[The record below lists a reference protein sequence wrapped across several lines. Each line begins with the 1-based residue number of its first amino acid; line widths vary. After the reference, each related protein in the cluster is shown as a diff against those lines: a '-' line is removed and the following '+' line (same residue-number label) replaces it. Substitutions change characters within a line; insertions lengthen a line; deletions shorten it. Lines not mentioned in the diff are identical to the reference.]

1 MAIPERISSATVAA
15 LLICSVVLPLGGQ
28 DRPADRRRYLDTVIT
43 RTTDDPR
50 RTPIAPER
58 RSGPEQ
64 VVVVRNGRVFD
75 GTGAAT
81 REATLVITGNRIT
94 AILPPN
100 APSTWP
106 RDARVIDAAGKTVM
120 PGLIDLHTHLS
131 YVSPGVSPDR
141 VTDAAD
147 AALRGA
153 ERLRYYIEG
162 GITSVRDVG
171 SFGNIGMI
179 LKDWVREDRIPGP
192 RVFPAGQLIV
202 GLGGHGAEGDQGTSP
217 LGSTVRIANGADDW
231 RRAVREQFNDGAD
244 VIKIASHF
252 TAEEV
257 SAAVSEAHALGL
269 RITCDCE
276 TFYIDRAVDAGVD
289 MIEHPLPRSDEVIS
303 KMAAKGV
310 ASDPTLVPYEI
321 IFDQSGGY
329 WGSTSR
335 RFTFSKEANLQMLRR
350 LRRAGVK
357 LGIGTDL
364 VSNWFRYL
372 PAPYLLEM
380 QRFQE
385 AGFAAA
391 EVLAIATRQNAEL
404 LDMGDRLGTLTVGKL
419 ADVLIVNGRPD
430 VALDDITKVDVVIRN
445 GTIVV
450 ENGRVSIPRHV
461 PLPMPKAGV
470 TSDGSSSR

>member
-1 MAIPERISSATVAA
+1 MTTRASSAVVAA
-15 LLICSVVLPLGGQ
+15 LLCWSIGLPLGGQ
-28 DRPADRRRYLDTVIT
+28 DRPADRRRYLDTAIT

-50 RTPIAPER
+50 RTPIPAERRTGPER
-58 RSGPEQ
+58 
-64 VVVVRNGRVFD
+64 VVVVRNGRLFD
-75 GTGAAT
+75 GTGAVA
-81 REATLVITGNRIT
+81 REGTLVITGNRIT
-94 AILPPN
+94 AVLAPN
-100 APSTWP
+100 APASWP

-120 PGLIDLHTHLS
+120 PGLIDMHTHLS
-131 YVSPGVSPDR
+131 YVNPGVDPGR

-147 AALRGA
+147 GALRGA
-153 ERLRYYIEG
+153 ERLRYFIESG
-162 GITSVRDVG
+162 VTSIRDVG

-217 LGSTVRIANGADDW
+217 LGSTVRIATGPDDW
-231 RRAVREQFNDGAD
+231 RRAVREQFNNGAD

-252 TAEEV
+252 SVEEV
-257 SAAVSEAHALGL
+257 SAAVNEAHALGL

-276 TFYIDRAVDAGVD
+276 TFYVDRAVDAGVD
-289 MIEHPLPRSDEVIS
+289 MIEHPLPRSDEIIA

-329 WGSTSR
+329 WGSPSR
-335 RFTFSKEANLQMLRR
+335 RFTFSKDANLEMLRR

-364 VSNWFRYL
+364 VFDWYRYM

-380 QRFQE
+380 QRFQQ
-385 AGFAAA
+385 AGFTAP

-404 LDMGDRLGTLTVGKL
+404 LDMSDKLGTLTVGKL

-430 VALDDITKVDVVIRN
+430 VTLDDITKVDVVIRN

-461 PLPMPKAGV
+461 PLPMPKV
-470 TSDGSSSR
+470 NTTSDGSGAR

>member
-1 MAIPERISSATVAA
+1 MTTRVHSAVVAVILGWVA
-15 LLICSVVLPLGGQ
+15 GLPLRGQ
-28 DRPADRRRYLDTVIT
+28 DRPADRRRFLDTAVT

-50 RTPIAPER
+50 RTPIPTERRTGPER
-58 RSGPEQ
+58 
-64 VVVVRNGRVFD
+64 VLVVRNGRVFD
-75 GTGAAT
+75 GTGAAA
-81 REATLVITGNRIT
+81 REGTVVITGNRIT

-100 APSTWP
+100 APASWP

-120 PGLIDLHTHLS
+120 PGLIDMHTHLS
-131 YVSPGVSPDR
+131 YANPETDPGR
-141 VTDAAD
+141 IADAAD
-147 AALRGA
+147 GALRGA
-153 ERLRYYIEG
+153 ERLRYFIES
-162 GITSVRDVG
+162 GITSIRDVG
-171 SFGNIGMI
+171 SFGSIGMI

-217 LGSTVRIANGADDW
+217 LVSTVRIANGADDW
-231 RRAVREQFNDGAD
+231 RRAVREQFNNGAD

-252 TAEEV
+252 SAEEV
-257 SAAVSEAHALGL
+257 SAAVDEAHALGL

-289 MIEHPLPRSDEVIS
+289 MIEHPLPRTDEVIA

-335 RFTFSKEANLQMLRR
+335 RFTFSKAANLEMLRR

-364 VSNWFRYL
+364 VTNWYRYM

-385 AGFAAA
+385 AGFTAP

-404 LDMGDRLGTLTVGKL
+404 LDMSDKLGTLTVGKL

-430 VALDDITKVDVVIRN
+430 VTLDDITKVDVVIRN
-445 GTIVV
+445 ATVVV
-450 ENGRVSIPRHV
+450 ENGRVSIPRHGPV
-461 PLPMPKAGV
+461 PMPKTST
-470 TSDGSSSR
+470 TSDGSVSR

>member
-1 MAIPERISSATVAA
+1 MTRALTVAA
-15 LLICSVVLPLGGQ
+15 LFTCSAVLSLGGQ
-28 DRPADRRRYLDTVIT
+28 DRPAADRRRYLDTAVT

-50 RTPIAPER
+50 RTPIARER
-58 RSGPEQ
+58 RAGPEP
-64 VVVVRNGRVFD
+64 VVVVRGGRLFD
-75 GTGAAT
+75 GTGAAA
-81 REATLVITGNRIT
+81 REGTLVITGNRIT
-94 AILPPN
+94 AVLPPN
-100 APSTWP
+100 APATWP
-106 RDARVIDAAGKTVM
+106 RGARVIDAAGKTVL

-131 YVSPGVSPDR
+131 YVNPGVAPGR
-141 VTDAAD
+141 ATDAAD
-147 AALRGA
+147 GALRGA
-153 ERLRYYIEG
+153 ERLRYFIES

-171 SFGNIGMI
+171 SYGNIAMI
-179 LKDWVREDRIPGP
+179 LKDWVREERVPGP

-231 RRAVREQFNDGAD
+231 RRAVREQFNNGAD

-252 TAEEV
+252 SADEV

-276 TFYIDRAVDAGVD
+276 TFYVDRAVDAGVD
-289 MIEHPLPRSDEVIS
+289 MIEHPLPRSDEIIA
-303 KMAAKGV
+303 KMAAKGI

-335 RFTFSKEANLQMLRR
+335 RFTFSKEANLEMLRR

-385 AGFAAA
+385 AGFTAA

-404 LDMGDRLGTLTVGKL
+404 LDMSDKLGTLTVGKL

-430 VALDDITKVDVVIRN
+430 VSLDDITKVDVVIRN
-445 GTIVV
+445 GTVVV
-450 ENGRVSIPRHV
+450 ENGRVSVPRHV

-470 TSDGSSSR
+470 TSDGSGSR

>member
-1 MAIPERISSATVAA
+1 MRERIASATVGA
-15 LLICSVVLPLGGQ
+15 LLTWSVASPLGSQ
-28 DRPADRRRYLDTVIT
+28 DRPADRRRYLDTTIT

-50 RTPIAPER
+50 RTPIPPER
-58 RSGPEQ
+58 RTGPEP
-64 VVVVRNGRVFD
+64 VVVVRNGRLFD
-75 GTGAAT
+75 GTGTAA
-81 REATLVITGNRIT
+81 REGTLVITGNRIT
-94 AILPPN
+94 AILPSN
-100 APSTWP
+100 APPTWP

-131 YVSPGVSPDR
+131 YVNPGVPSGR
-141 VTDAAD
+141 VNDAAD
-147 AALRGA
+147 GALRGA
-153 ERLRYYIEG
+153 ERLRYFIETG
-162 GITSVRDVG
+162 VTSIRDVG
-171 SFGNIGMI
+171 SFGNIAMI
-179 LKDWVREDRIPGP
+179 LNDWVREDRIPGP

-202 GLGGHGAEGDQGTSP
+202 GLGGHGAEGDQGTSA
-217 LGSTVRIANGADDW
+217 LGSTVRIATGPDDW
-231 RRAVREQFNDGAD
+231 RRAVREQFNNGAD
-244 VIKIASHF
+244 VIKVASHF
-252 TAEEV
+252 SSEEI

-276 TFYIDRAVDAGVD
+276 TFYVDRAVDAGVD
-289 MIEHPLPRSDEVIS
+289 MIEHPLPRSDEIIA

-335 RFTFSKEANLQMLRR
+335 RFTFSKQANLEMLRR

-364 VSNWFRYL
+364 VTNWFRYL
-372 PAPYLLEM
+372 PGPYLLEM

-385 AGFAAA
+385 AGFSPA

-404 LDMGDRLGTLTVGKL
+404 LDMSDRLGTLTVGKL

-430 VALDDITKVDVVIRN
+430 VTLDDITKVDVVIRN

-461 PLPMPKAGV
+461 PLPMPKAGMNPDG
-470 TSDGSSSR
+470 TSWR

>member
-1 MAIPERISSATVAA
+1 
-15 LLICSVVLPLGGQ
+15 
-28 DRPADRRRYLDTVIT
+28 
-43 RTTDDPR
+43 
-50 RTPIAPER
+50 
-58 RSGPEQ
+58 
-64 VVVVRNGRVFD
+64 
-75 GTGAAT
+75 
-81 REATLVITGNRIT
+81 
-94 AILPPN
+94 
-100 APSTWP
+100 
-106 RDARVIDAAGKTVM
+106 VIDAAGKTVM
-120 PGLIDLHTHLS
+120 PGLIDMHTHLS
-131 YVSPGVSPDR
+131 YVNPGVDPGR

-147 AALRGA
+147 GALRGA
-153 ERLRYYIEG
+153 ERLRYYIES
-162 GITSVRDVG
+162 GITSIRDVG
-171 SFGNIGMI
+171 SFGSIGMI

-217 LGSTVRIANGADDW
+217 LGSTVRIATGADDW
-231 RRAVREQFNDGAD
+231 RRAVREQFNNGAD

-252 TAEEV
+252 SVEEV
-257 SAAVSEAHALGL
+257 SAAVNEAHALGL

-276 TFYIDRAVDAGVD
+276 TFYVDRAVDAGVD
-289 MIEHPLPRSDEVIS
+289 MVEHPLPRSDEIIA

-329 WGSTSR
+329 WGSASR
-335 RFTFSKEANLQMLRR
+335 RFTFSKEANLEMLRR

-364 VSNWFRYL
+364 VFDWFRYM

-380 QRFQE
+380 QRFHE
-385 AGFAAA
+385 AGFTPP

-404 LDMGDRLGTLTVGKL
+404 LDMSDKLGTLTVGKL

-430 VALDDITKVDVVIRN
+430 VTLDDITKVDVVIRN
-445 GTIVV
+445 GTVVV

-461 PLPMPKAGV
+461 PVPMPKV
-470 TSDGSSSR
+470 NTTSDGSGSR

>member
-1 MAIPERISSATVAA
+1 MTTRVTSAVVAA
-15 LLICSVVLPLGGQ
+15 LISWSVGLPLGGQ
-28 DRPADRRRYLDTVIT
+28 DRPADRRRFLDTAVT

-50 RTPIAPER
+50 RTPIPAERRTGPER
-58 RSGPEQ
+58 
-64 VVVVRNGRVFD
+64 VLVVRNGRVFD
-75 GTGAAT
+75 GTGAAA
-81 REATLVITGNRIT
+81 REGTLVITGNRIT
-94 AILPPN
+94 AILAPN
-100 APSTWP
+100 AAATWS

-120 PGLIDLHTHLS
+120 PGLIDMHTHLS
-131 YVSPGVSPDR
+131 YVNPETDPGR
-141 VTDAAD
+141 VADAAD
-147 AALRGA
+147 GALRGA
-153 ERLRYYIEG
+153 ERLRYFIET
-162 GITSVRDVG
+162 GITSIRDVG
-171 SFGNIGMI
+171 SFGSIAMI

-217 LGSTVRIANGADDW
+217 LVSTVRIANGADDW
-231 RRAVREQFNDGAD
+231 RRAVREQFNNGAD

-252 TAEEV
+252 SVEEV
-257 SAAVSEAHALGL
+257 SAAVNEAHALGL
-269 RITCDCE
+269 HITCDCE
-276 TFYIDRAVDAGVD
+276 TFYVERAVDAGVD
-289 MIEHPLPRSDEVIS
+289 MIEHPLPRTDEVIA

-335 RFTFSKEANLQMLRR
+335 RFTFSKEANLEMLRR

-364 VSNWFRYL
+364 VTNWYRYM

-380 QRFQE
+380 QRFQQ
-385 AGFAAA
+385 AGFTAP

-404 LDMGDRLGTLTVGKL
+404 LDMSDKLGTLTVGKL

-430 VALDDITKVDVVIRN
+430 VTLEDITKVDVVIRN
-445 GTIVV
+445 GTVVV
-450 ENGRVSIPRHV
+450 ENGGVSIPRHV
-461 PLPMPKAGV
+461 PLPMPKAGT
-470 TSDGSSSR
+470 TSDGSGSR

>member
-1 MAIPERISSATVAA
+1 MTTRVTSAVVAA
-15 LLICSVVLPLGGQ
+15 LISWSVGLPLGGQ
-28 DRPADRRRYLDTVIT
+28 DRPADRRRFLDTAVT

-50 RTPIAPER
+50 RTPIPAERRTGPER
-58 RSGPEQ
+58 
-64 VVVVRNGRVFD
+64 VLVVRNGRVFD
-75 GTGAAT
+75 GTGAAA
-81 REATLVITGNRIT
+81 REGTLVITGNRIT
-94 AILPPN
+94 AILAPN
-100 APSTWP
+100 AAATWS

-120 PGLIDLHTHLS
+120 PGLIDMHTHLS
-131 YVSPGVSPDR
+131 YVNPETDPGR
-141 VTDAAD
+141 VADAAD
-147 AALRGA
+147 GALRGA
-153 ERLRYYIEG
+153 ERLRYFIET
-162 GITSVRDVG
+162 GITSIRDVG
-171 SFGNIGMI
+171 SFGSIAMI

-217 LGSTVRIANGADDW
+217 LVSTVRIANGADDW
-231 RRAVREQFNDGAD
+231 RRAVREQFNNGAD

-252 TAEEV
+252 SVEEV
-257 SAAVSEAHALGL
+257 SAAVNEAHALGL
-269 RITCDCE
+269 HITCDCE
-276 TFYIDRAVDAGVD
+276 TFYVERAVDAGVD
-289 MIEHPLPRSDEVIS
+289 MIEHPLPRTDEVIA

-335 RFTFSKEANLQMLRR
+335 RFTFSKEANLEMLRR

-364 VSNWFRYL
+364 VTNWYRYM

-380 QRFQE
+380 QRFQQ
-385 AGFAAA
+385 AGFTAP

-404 LDMGDRLGTLTVGKL
+404 LDMSDKLGTLTVGKL

-430 VALDDITKVDVVIRN
+430 VTLEDITKVDVVIRN
-445 GTIVV
+445 GTVVV

-461 PLPMPKAGV
+461 PLPMPKAGT
-470 TSDGSSSR
+470 TSDGSGSR

>member
-1 MAIPERISSATVAA
+1 MAEKIPSLTLAA
-15 LLICSVVLPLGGQ
+15 LLTCCVVLPSGGQ
-28 DRPADRRRYLDTVIT
+28 DRPGDRRRYLDTAVT

-50 RTPIAPER
+50 RTPMPTER
-58 RSGPEQ
+58 RTGPEP
-64 VVVVRNGRVFD
+64 VIVVRNGRVFD

-81 REATLVITGNRIT
+81 REGTVVITGYRIS

-100 APSTWP
+100 APSGWP
-106 RDARVIDAAGKTVM
+106 RDARVIDATGKTVM

-131 YVSPGVSPDR
+131 YVSPGVAPGR

-147 AALRGA
+147 GALRGA
-153 ERLRYYIEG
+153 ERLRYFIES
-162 GITSVRDVG
+162 GITSIRDVG

-217 LGSTVRIANGADDW
+217 LGSTVRIANGPDDW
-231 RRAVREQFNDGAD
+231 RRAVREQFNNGAD

-252 TAEEV
+252 SVEEV
-257 SAAVSEAHALGL
+257 GAAVSEAHALGL

-276 TFYIDRAVDAGVD
+276 TFYVDRAVDAGVD
-289 MIEHPLPRSDEVIS
+289 MIEHPLPRSDEIIA

-335 RFTFSKEANLQMLRR
+335 RFTFSKQANLEMLRR

-364 VSNWFRYL
+364 VSNWYRFM

-385 AGFAAA
+385 AGFTAP

-404 LDMGDRLGTLTVGKL
+404 LDMADKLGTLTVGKL

-445 GTIVV
+445 GTVVV

-461 PLPMPKAGV
+461 PLPMPKPNV
-470 TSDGSSSR
+470 TSDGASFR

>member
-1 MAIPERISSATVAA
+1 MTTRVSAATVAV
-15 LLICSVVLPLGGQ
+15 LLGLSVGLPLGGQ
-28 DRPADRRRYLDTVIT
+28 DRPADRRRFLDTAVT

-50 RTPIAPER
+50 RTPIPRER
-58 RSGPEQ
+58 RTGPEQ
-64 VVVVRNGRVFD
+64 VIVVRNGRVFD
-75 GTGAAT
+75 GTGAAA
-81 REATLVITGNRIT
+81 REGTLVITGNRIT

-100 APSTWP
+100 APATWP
-106 RDARVIDAAGKTVM
+106 RDARVIDATAKTVM
-120 PGLIDLHTHLS
+120 PGLIDMHTHLS
-131 YVSPGVSPDR
+131 YVNPGVDPGR

-147 AALRGA
+147 GALRGA
-153 ERLRYYIEG
+153 ERLRYFIES
-162 GITSVRDVG
+162 GITSIRDVG
-171 SFGNIGMI
+171 SFGSIGMI

-231 RRAVREQFNDGAD
+231 RRAVREQFNNGAD

-252 TAEEV
+252 SVDEV
-257 SAAVSEAHALGL
+257 SAAVNEAHALGL

-276 TFYIDRAVDAGVD
+276 TFYVERAVDAGVD
-289 MIEHPLPRSDEVIS
+289 MIEHPLPRTDEVIA

-335 RFTFSKEANLQMLRR
+335 RFTFSKEANLEMLRR

-364 VSNWFRYL
+364 VFDWYRYM

-380 QRFQE
+380 QRFQQ
-385 AGFAAA
+385 AGFTAP

-404 LDMGDRLGTLTVGKL
+404 LDMSDKLGTLAVGKL
-419 ADVLIVNGRPD
+419 ADVLVVNGRPD
-430 VALDDITKVDVVIRN
+430 VTLDDITKVDVVIRN
-445 GTIVV
+445 GTVVV

-461 PLPMPKAGV
+461 PMPMPKV
-470 TSDGSSSR
+470 NPTSDGSGSR

>member
-1 MAIPERISSATVAA
+1 MTTRVSSAVVAA
-15 LLICSVVLPLGGQ
+15 LLCWSVGLPLGGQ
-28 DRPADRRRYLDTVIT
+28 DRPADRRRFLDTATT

-50 RTPIAPER
+50 RTPIPAERRTGPER
-58 RSGPEQ
+58 

-75 GTGAAT
+75 GTGAAV
-81 REATLVITGNRIT
+81 REGTLVITGNRIT

-100 APSTWP
+100 APASWP
-106 RDARVIDAAGKTVM
+106 RDARVIDATAKTVM
-120 PGLIDLHTHLS
+120 PGLIDMHTHLS
-131 YVSPGVSPDR
+131 YVNPEVDPGR

-147 AALRGA
+147 GALRGA
-153 ERLRYYIEG
+153 ERLRYFIES
-162 GITSVRDVG
+162 GITSIRDVG
-171 SFGNIGMI
+171 SFGSIGMI

-231 RRAVREQFNDGAD
+231 RRAVREQFNNGAD

-252 TAEEV
+252 SVEEV
-257 SAAVSEAHALGL
+257 SAAVNEAHALGL

-276 TFYIDRAVDAGVD
+276 TFYVDRAVDAGVD
-289 MIEHPLPRSDEVIS
+289 MIEHPLPRSDEVIA
-303 KMAAKGV
+303 KMATKGV

-335 RFTFSKEANLQMLRR
+335 RFTFSKEANVEMLRR

-364 VSNWFRYL
+364 VSNWYRYM

-380 QRFQE
+380 QRFQQ
-385 AGFAAA
+385 AGFTTA
-391 EVLAIATRQNAEL
+391 EVLGIATRQNAEL
-404 LDMGDRLGTLTVGKL
+404 LDMGDKIGTLTVGKL

-430 VALDDITKVDVVIRN
+430 VTLDDITKVDVVIRN

-461 PLPMPKAGV
+461 PLPMPKV
-470 TSDGSSSR
+470 NTTSDGSGSR

>member
-1 MAIPERISSATVAA
+1 MFAA
-15 LLICSVVLPLGGQ
+15 FLIWSVGLPLGGQ
-28 DRPADRRRYLDTVIT
+28 DRPADRRRFLDTVIT

-50 RTPIAPER
+50 RTPIPAERRTGPER
-58 RSGPEQ
+58 

-75 GTGAAT
+75 GTGAAV
-81 REATLVITGNRIT
+81 REGTLVITGNRIT

-100 APSTWP
+100 APASWP
-106 RDARVIDAAGKTVM
+106 RDARVIDATAKTVM
-120 PGLIDLHTHLS
+120 PGLIDMHTHLS
-131 YVSPGVSPDR
+131 YVNPEVDPGR

-147 AALRGA
+147 GALRGG
-153 ERLRYYIEG
+153 ERLRYFIES
-162 GITSVRDVG
+162 GITSIRDVG
-171 SFGNIGMI
+171 SFGSIGMI

-217 LGSTVRIANGADDW
+217 LGNTVRIANGADDW
-231 RRAVREQFNDGAD
+231 RRAVREQFNNGAD

-252 TAEEV
+252 SVEEV
-257 SAAVSEAHALGL
+257 SAAVNEAHALGL

-276 TFYIDRAVDAGVD
+276 TFYVDRAVDAGVD
-289 MIEHPLPRSDEVIS
+289 MIEHPLPRSDEVIA

-321 IFDQSGGY
+321 IFDQSGGS

-335 RFTFSKEANLQMLRR
+335 RFTFSKEANVEMLRR

-364 VSNWFRYL
+364 VSNWYRYM

-380 QRFQE
+380 QRFQQ
-385 AGFAAA
+385 AGFTAA
-391 EVLAIATRQNAEL
+391 EVLGIATRQNAEL
-404 LDMGDRLGTLTVGKL
+404 LDMGDKIGTLTVGKL

-430 VALDDITKVDVVIRN
+430 VTLDDITKVDVVIRN

-461 PLPMPKAGV
+461 PLPMPKV
-470 TSDGSSSR
+470 NTTSDGSGSR

>member
-1 MAIPERISSATVAA
+1 VVAA
-15 LLICSVVLPLGGQ
+15 LISWSVGLPLGGQ
-28 DRPADRRRYLDTVIT
+28 DRPADRRRFLDTAVT

-50 RTPIAPER
+50 RTPIPAERRTGPER
-58 RSGPEQ
+58 
-64 VVVVRNGRVFD
+64 VLVVRNGRVFD
-75 GTGAAT
+75 GTGAAA
-81 REATLVITGNRIT
+81 REGTLVITGNRIT
-94 AILPPN
+94 AILAPN
-100 APSTWP
+100 AAATWS

-120 PGLIDLHTHLS
+120 PGLIDMHTHLS
-131 YVSPGVSPDR
+131 YVNPETDPGR
-141 VTDAAD
+141 VADAAD
-147 AALRGA
+147 GALRGA
-153 ERLRYYIEG
+153 ERLRYFIET
-162 GITSVRDVG
+162 GITSIRDVG
-171 SFGNIGMI
+171 SFGSIAMI

-217 LGSTVRIANGADDW
+217 LVSTVRIANGADDW
-231 RRAVREQFNDGAD
+231 RRAVREQFNNGAD
-244 VIKIASHF
+244 VTKIASHF
-252 TAEEV
+252 SVEEV
-257 SAAVSEAHALGL
+257 SAAVNEAHALGL
-269 RITCDCE
+269 HITCDCE
-276 TFYIDRAVDAGVD
+276 TFYVERAVDAGVD
-289 MIEHPLPRSDEVIS
+289 MIEHPLPRTDEVIA

-335 RFTFSKEANLQMLRR
+335 RFTFSKEANLEMLRR

-364 VSNWFRYL
+364 VTNWYRYM

-380 QRFQE
+380 QRFQQ
-385 AGFAAA
+385 AGFTAP

-404 LDMGDRLGTLTVGKL
+404 LDMSDKLGTLTVGKL

-430 VALDDITKVDVVIRN
+430 VTLEDITKVDVVIRN
-445 GTIVV
+445 GTVVV

-461 PLPMPKAGV
+461 PLPMPKAGT
-470 TSDGSSSR
+470 TSDGSGSR

>member
-1 MAIPERISSATVAA
+1 MRMTRAFTVAA
-15 LLICSVVLPLGGQ
+15 LVAGSAALPLGGQ
-28 DRPADRRRYLDTVIT
+28 DRPASDRRRYLDTAIT

-50 RTPIAPER
+50 RTPVAPER
-58 RSGPEQ
+58 RSGPER
-64 VVVVRNGRVFD
+64 VVVVRGGRVFD
-75 GTGAAT
+75 GTGASA
-81 REATLVITGNRIT
+81 REGTLVITGNRIT
-94 AILPPN
+94 AILTPN
-100 APSTWP
+100 VAATWP
-106 RDARVIDAAGKTVM
+106 RGARVIDAAGKTVM

-131 YVSPGVSPDR
+131 YVNPGVAPGR
-141 VTDAAD
+141 VNDAAD
-147 AALRGA
+147 GALRGA
-153 ERLRYYIEG
+153 ERLRYYIES

-171 SFGNIGMI
+171 SFGSIGMI

-217 LGSTVRIANGADDW
+217 LGSTVRIANGPDDW
-231 RRAVREQFNDGAD
+231 RRAVREQFNNGAD

-252 TAEEV
+252 SAEEV
-257 SAAVSEAHALGL
+257 GAAVSEAHALGL

-276 TFYIDRAVDAGVD
+276 TFYVDRAVDAGVD
-289 MIEHPLPRSDEVIS
+289 MIEHPLPRSDEVIA
-303 KMAAKGV
+303 KMAAKGI

-335 RFTFSKEANLQMLRR
+335 RFTFSKAENLQMLRR

-357 LGIGTDL
+357 LGLGTDL
-364 VSNWFRYL
+364 VSDWFRYL

-385 AGFAAA
+385 AGFTAA

-404 LDMGDRLGTLTVGKL
+404 LDMDDKLGTLTVGKL

-430 VALDDITKVDVVIRN
+430 VALDDVTKVDVVIRN
-445 GTIVV
+445 GTVVV

-461 PLPMPKAGV
+461 PSQMPKAGA
-470 TSDGSSSR
+470 SSNSSSSR